1 MKNSI
6 LLFIIVL
13 FFNGCVAITGHNQT
27 MRELDK
33 VFLSNS
39 CNYEII
45 NEKIED
51 NEDILFW
58 SLQGGSL
65 ARNCKDYKRSNEF
78 FDKAEQEYK
87 KIDIQ
92 NTLKNI
98 SQGTKEVLVNNNI
111 NAYEGNIYERI
122 MVNTYK
128 ALNFASL
135 GDHSNA
141 RVEFNRTLDR
151 QRRAKEFFEDEIK
164 KKKEQLYKQ
173 ESQTIK
179 KLVENPKSQ
188 NIVYSQYK
196 NLLSDFQAYP
206 NFINPF
212 SSYLAGIYFFLQ
224 KDYQKARTLF
234 KESLQ
239 MNPDN
244 KQIKEDYLLN
254 ERFLKN
260 EKDTTNYLWLIY
272 ENGQGIYKEEKRL
285 DLPLFLVSNRVLY
298 TAIAL
303 PSLKERNYS
312 YDYLQIKNQKTIEIC
327 SMDTIIKTEFKKEF
341 PLILSQAI
349 LNSLTK
355 TLAQY
360 EFQRKS
366 DALGSFLSIMYQGL
380 TTRADVRIWNNLPK
394 SFESKRIELKENPI
408 IIKDDN
414 ENIIELISIPKG
426 KNAIIYIKSEIRG
439 KNTVHSILY

>member
-1 MKNSI
+1 
-6 LLFIIVL
+6 
-13 FFNGCVAITGHNQT
+13 
-27 MRELDK
+27 MRELNE

-51 NEDILFW
+51 NGDILFW

-141 RVEFNRTLDR
+141 RVEFNRALDR
-151 QRRAKEFFEDEIK
+151 QRRAKEFFEDEIT

-188 NIVYSQYK
+188 NVVYSQYK

-206 NFINPF
+206 DFINPF

-312 YDYLQIKNQKTIEIC
+312 YDYLQIENQKTMEIC

-341 PLILSQAI
+341 PFILSQSI

-366 DALGSFLSIMYQGL
+366 DTLGSFLSIMYQGL

-408 IIKDDN
+408 LIKDDN

>member
-1 MKNSI
+1 
-6 LLFIIVL
+6 
-13 FFNGCVAITGHNQT
+13 
-27 MRELDK
+27 MRELNE

-51 NEDILFW
+51 NKDILFW

-141 RVEFNRTLDR
+141 RVEFNRALDR
-151 QRRAKEFFEDEIK
+151 QRRAKEFFEDEIT

-206 NFINPF
+206 DFINPF
-212 SSYLAGIYFFLQ
+212 SSYLAAIYFFLQ

-312 YDYLQIKNQKTIEIC
+312 YDYLQIENQKTMEIC

-341 PLILSQAI
+341 PFILSQSI

-366 DALGSFLSIMYQGL
+366 DTLGSFLSIMYQGL

-394 SFESKRIELKENPI
+394 SFESKRIKLEENPI
-408 IIKDDN
+408 LIKDDN